1 MKIISQT
8 SLIRWCFL
16 RCVSLQNRHGF
27 FDWTIQHLLNDV
39 GSKLVRDLFKL
50 FFLSF
55 NVDHFI
61 RFLEELKQHEHDQ
74 FEFISRVQMISLRNQ
89 RRRSSWCHFLSRQK
103 VRCIQSFE
111 LVRTYQVKHLDCLF
125 KRVKGII
132 WRLLMLLCMWIFC
145 FRLRRLCIKDAWRLR
160 WNNQV
165 WIVAWC
171 LLFINQKQCICPK
184 VIERLMW
191 SLFCQTWSLFMKRF
205 RLNIMLFLALT
216 LYFKPT
222 MQVQV

>member
-16 RCVSLQNRHGF
+16 RCVSLQQDHRL

-74 FEFISRVQMISLRNQ
+74 FSIISRVQMISLRMK
-89 RRRSSWCHFLSRQK
+89 RRWFLWCHFLSRRT
-103 VRCIQSFE
+103 VRCIQMFV
-111 LVRTYQVKHLDCLF
+111 LVRTYQVKHLDCWF
-125 KRVKGII
+125 KRVQGII
-132 WRLLMLLCMWIFC
+132 WRFRLFMCMLLFC
-145 FRLRRLCIKDAWRLR
+145 FRLCRLHKQDDQPLR

-165 WIVAWC
+165 WIFAWC

-184 VIERLMW
+184 VIEHLMW
-191 SLFCQTWSLFMKRF
+191 SLFCQMWSLFMKRF
-205 RLNIMLFLALT
+205 RLNIMLSLVFP